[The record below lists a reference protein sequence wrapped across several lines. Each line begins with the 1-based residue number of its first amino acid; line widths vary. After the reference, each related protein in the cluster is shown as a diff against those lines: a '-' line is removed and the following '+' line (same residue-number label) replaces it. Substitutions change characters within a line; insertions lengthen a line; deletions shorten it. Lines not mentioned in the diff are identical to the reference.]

1 MKRFLILVSL
11 IAAGAVFNPASAQV
25 RVSIN
30 IGLQPA
36 WGPAGYDYVEYYY
49 LPAMD
54 MYYYVPA
61 RQYIY
66 FDHGRWIRTAYVP
79 VRYRHVDFYRTY
91 KVVINDRDP
100 FRYHDRYRVQY
111 AKYRHVHYNRPLLRD
126 TRYSNN
132 RPAERRNNNWNNGR
146 DNDRR
151 NNSWNNGRGNERRNE
166 NWNNNRSAERRNDN
180 WNNNRATERRNDNWN
195 NNRATERRND
205 NRNNNRATERRNNSW
220 NNNNRGNSN
229 RVNDNRGQNRRQQD
243 VNYKQDRLFGKNGKS

>member
-11 IAAGAVFNPASAQV
+11 IAAGAVFSPASAQV

-66 FDHGRWIRTAYVP
+66 FDRGRWIRTAYVP
-79 VRYRHVDFYRTY
+79 ARYRHVDFYRTY
-91 KVVINDRDP
+91 KVVINERDP

-111 AKYRHVHYNRPLLRD
+111 ARYRNTYYHQPLLRD
-126 TRYSNN
+126 SRND
-132 RPAERRNNNWNNGR
+132 RRW

-151 NNSWNNGRGNERRNE
+151 NNAWNNGRGNDHRNNGWNNGRGNDRRND
-166 NWNNNRSAERRNDN
+166 NWNNNRAAERRNDN
-180 WNNNRATERRNDNWN
+180 WNNNRETERRNSNWN
-195 NNRATERRND
+195 NNRPS
-205 NRNNNRATERRNNSW
+205 ERRNNSW
-220 NNNNRGNSN
+220 NNNNRGNGN
-229 RVNDNRGQNRRQQD
+229 RLIENRGNGQNQRQQD
-243 VNYKQDRLFGKNGKS
+243 VKYKQDRLFGKGGKS